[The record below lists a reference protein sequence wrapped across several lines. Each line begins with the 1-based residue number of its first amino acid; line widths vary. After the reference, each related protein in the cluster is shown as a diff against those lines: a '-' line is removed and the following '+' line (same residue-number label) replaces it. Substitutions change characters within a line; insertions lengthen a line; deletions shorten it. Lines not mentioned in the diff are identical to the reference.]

1 MKLNHLF
8 EAFMTHFELI
18 LTIAVAVC
26 MVFYVI
32 DAFTFAGERK
42 RLLKRL
48 KSGSADA
55 TDRQDYY
62 MRLEQA
68 ERSGIKKKHLPL
80 LANIREALEGGVKL
94 SGSQLYWVKKP
105 VYPLEKFIEF
115 FSGMFW
121 ILFIIWFLRSFL
133 YEPYRIPSGSME
145 PTLYAGDFI
154 LTSKYAYGVRLPVLR
169 TKIIET
175 GKVQRGDV
183 IVFRYP
189 RNPSLNYIKRVVGL
203 PGDNIRYE
211 NGRIWINDEE
221 QQFEFTGET
230 RQVEREY
237 LAKKYRIL
245 GAIYK
250 ETLGERQHFAQIYPE
265 LPNKRPGMD
274 RGSLTVPAGHYFVMG
289 DNRDDSEDSRAW
301 GLVDDELVVGKALF
315 IWMNSDCLTGNG
327 QCGRIGNGI
336 H

>member
-26 MVFYVI
+26 LVFYVI

-189 RNPSLNYIKRVVGL
+189 VDPKLNYIKRVIAV
-203 PGDNIRYE
+203 PGDKLRVE
-211 NGRIWINDEE
+211 AGRVWINDAE
-221 QQFEFTGET
+221 QTVEFMEKLGNFDIFRETITGNVHTIQLSSDESQ
-230 RQVEREY
+230 RVR
-237 LAKKYRIL
+237 LR
-245 GAIYK
+245 
-250 ETLGERQHFAQIYPE
+250 GELIVPE
-265 LPNKRPGMD
+265 GQ
-274 RGSLTVPAGHYFVMG
+274 YFVMG
-289 DNRDDSEDSRAW
+289 DNRDNSQDSRYW
-301 GLVDDELVVGKALF
+301 GFVSDELVVGKALF

>member
-1 MKLNHLF
+1 MQNLL

-18 LTIAVAVC
+18 LTLAVVVC
-26 MVFYVI
+26 LVFYLI

-48 KSGSADA
+48 KSGDADA

-68 ERSGIKKKHLPL
+68 ERNGIKKKYRPFLE
-80 LANIREALEGGVKL
+80 NTREALANNVAL
-94 SGSQLYWVKKP
+94 SGHQLHWVKRP

-121 ILFIIWFLRSFL
+121 ILFAVWFVRSFL
-133 YEPYRIPSGSME
+133 YEPFRIPSGSME

-175 GKVQRGDV
+175 GKVERGDV

-189 RNPSLNYIKRVVGL
+189 PNESLNYIKRVVAV
-203 PGDNIRYE
+203 PGDKMRVDA
-211 NGRIWINDEE
+211 GRVWINDQE
-221 QQFEFTGET
+221 QPVEF
-230 RQVEREY
+230 VE
-237 LAKKYRIL
+237 KL
-245 GAIYK
+245 GDFDVFR
-250 ETLGERQHFAQIYPE
+250 ETLGSRSHTIQLSTNEAQRVRLRGEVVIPE
-265 LPNKRPGMD
+265 GQ
-274 RGSLTVPAGHYFVMG
+274 YFVMG
-289 DNRDDSEDSRAW
+289 DNRDNSQDSRYW
-301 GLVDDELVVGKALF
+301 GFVPDENVVGKALV
-315 IWMNSDCLTGNG
+315 IWMNSDCIMGRG
-327 QCGRIGNGI
+327 QCGRIGDGI
-336 H
+336 R

>member
-189 RNPSLNYIKRVVGL
+189 VDPKLNYIKRVIAV
-203 PGDNIRYE
+203 PGDKLRVE
-211 NGRIWINDEE
+211 AGRVWINDAE
-221 QQFEFTGET
+221 QTVEFMEKLGNFDIFRETITGNVHTIQLSSDESQ
-230 RQVEREY
+230 RVR
-237 LAKKYRIL
+237 LR
-245 GAIYK
+245 
-250 ETLGERQHFAQIYPE
+250 GELIVPE
-265 LPNKRPGMD
+265 GQ
-274 RGSLTVPAGHYFVMG
+274 YFVMG
-289 DNRDDSEDSRAW
+289 DNRDNSQDSRYW
-301 GLVDDELVVGKALF
+301 GFVSDELVVGKALF

>member
-1 MKLNHLF
+1 MNVINRLF
-8 EAFMTHFELI
+8 EGFMTHFELI
-18 LTIAVAVC
+18 LTVAVVVC
-26 MVFYVI
+26 LLFYIV
-32 DAFTFAGERK
+32 DLFTFAGERK

-48 KSGSADA
+48 KSGHADA

-62 MRLEQA
+62 MRLDQA

-121 ILFIIWFLRSFL
+121 ILFIIWFVRSFL

-154 LTSKYAYGVRLPVLR
+154 LTSKYDYGVRLPVLR

-175 GKVQRGDV
+175 GKVERGDV

-189 RNPSLNYIKRVVGL
+189 RNPALNYIKRVVAV
-203 PGDNIRYE
+203 PGDTLRVDA
-211 NGRIWINDEE
+211 GRVWINGVEQSAEFVEKIGDFDVFRETFANHSHTIQLSSDERLRVRLR
-221 QQFEFTGET
+221 GE
-230 RQVEREY
+230 
-237 LAKKYRIL
+237 LAI
-245 GAIYK
+245 
-250 ETLGERQHFAQIYPE
+250 PE
-265 LPNKRPGMD
+265 
-274 RGSLTVPAGHYFVMG
+274 GHYFVMG
-289 DNRDDSEDSRAW
+289 DNRDNSEDSRFW
-301 GLVDDELVVGKALF
+301 GLVPDANMVGKALF
-315 IWMNSDCLTGNG
+315 IWMNSDCVLGRG
-327 QCGRIGNGI
+327 GCSRIGDGI
-336 H
+336 R

>member
-1 MKLNHLF
+1 MRNFF

-18 LTIAVAVC
+18 LTIAVVVC
-26 MVFYVI
+26 LLFYII

-42 RLLKRL
+42 RLLRKL
-48 KSGSADA
+48 KNGSADA
-55 TDRQDYY
+55 TDRQDYF

-68 ERSGIKKKHLPL
+68 ERSGIKKKYRPL
-80 LANIREALEGGVKL
+80 LANIREALDGGVKL

-121 ILFIIWFLRSFL
+121 ILFVIWFLRSFL

-154 LTSKYAYGVRLPVLR
+154 LTSKFDYGVRLPVLR

-189 RNPSLNYIKRVVGL
+189 RNPTLHYIKRVVAV
-203 PGDNIRYE
+203 PGDKLRVE
-211 NGRIWINDEE
+211 AGRVWINDVE
-221 QQFEFTGET
+221 QPTEFVQKLEGFDVFRETFEGRSHTIQFSQAEQHRVRLRGEL
-230 RQVEREY
+230 V
-237 LAKKYRIL
+237 I
-245 GAIYK
+245 
-250 ETLGERQHFAQIYPE
+250 PE
-265 LPNKRPGMD
+265 GQ
-274 RGSLTVPAGHYFVMG
+274 YFVMG
-289 DNRDDSEDSRAW
+289 DNRDKSEDSRYW
-301 GLVDDELVVGKALF
+301 GLVPDELLVGKALF
-315 IWMNSDCLTGNG
+315 IWMNGDCIMGRG
-327 QCGRIGNGI
+327 GCGRIGGGI
-336 H
+336 R